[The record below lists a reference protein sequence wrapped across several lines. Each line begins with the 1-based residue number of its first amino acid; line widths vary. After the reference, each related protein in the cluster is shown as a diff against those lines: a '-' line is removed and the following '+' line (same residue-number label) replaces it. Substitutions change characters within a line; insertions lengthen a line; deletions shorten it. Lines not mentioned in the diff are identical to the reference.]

1 MENLNHIIERWAAG
15 LGMPLEAVVRLILAA
30 AAGGLIGL
38 EREMRGRQA
47 GFRTNLLVCLGS
59 ALVMIVSI
67 SFATYSWKTH
77 PNINLNIDPARIA
90 YGVMTGIGF
99 IGAGTIIQ
107 TRGSIR
113 GLTTAAAMWCVAAL
127 GLAAGFGLYFLC
139 ILSTLL
145 ILIALWILDYFE
157 DMLPKFR
164 HRIVT
169 VRRKWYPGC
178 ISDTI
183 ERFKSAKF
191 RVVDV
196 SFERTDDL
204 LDADISLVIAFM
216 NKKQYYTF
224 EKQLEGDTDCQL
236 LSAREM

>member
-1 MENLNHIIERWAAG
+1 
-15 LGMPLEAVVRLILAA
+15 MPLEAVVRLILAA

-183 ERFKSAKF
+183 ERFKSEKF